1 MFLLPGTYVLRA
13 TPPAASSFKPAL
25 LPGGL
30 TITTGTE
37 TQNQII
43 VVAP

>member
-1 MFLLPGTYVLRA
+1 LRA
-13 TPPAASSFKPAL
+13 TPPAASGFKPAL
-25 LPGGL
+25 LPAGL

>member
-1 MFLLPGTYVLRA
+1 MTSG
-13 TPPAASSFKPAL
+13 FKPAL
-25 LPGGL
+25 LPGGR

-37 TQNQII
+37 TSNQIV